1 MKKMKSRSFRI
12 LMAAVISAAMLCPQV
27 KVSAADGLVSKAA
40 TSYFPSKT
48 VMKKTARKTEPEE
61 WNQKEIKAY
70 KFGTLEDALYY
81 ALTGGIKYYDQ
92 NYFKNPDLIKLTP
105 VESGA
110 LGLAVVGDNKQEAIL
125 YDSNKKMIK
134 KLPLSY
140 VKAQVNA
147 GETYYIEFPKNC
159 KEGLI
164 TAYVLQNECGGLA
177 KNDLNMQKGEEIC
190 GRKKMALKTLFFRK
204 GIHFIKGKE
213 YKDGSGLLQVT
224 VQVQPLLG
232 TKKTEL
238 VRKCLN
244 TYYKRNFY
252 RNMETTWLRPGEN
265 RISFIEENGFHVVF
279 GQRCC
284 NKKGEDVCGDTFS
297 FTNFGRKRAVM
308 LLSDGMGTG
317 KKANED
323 SRRLIET
330 LEDLLEA
337 GISEEFA
344 LEMIQDALL
353 FQDKGAF
360 STIDA
365 AVISLKTGIL
375 KLLKAGG
382 MATFIRH
389 KNSVERIMPAALP
402 PGCRIGQQFD
412 LKYKKL
418 YDGDMVIMVSDG
430 MLEFENM
437 PEISFRMESLIGK
450 IKTNNAQVFANE
462 LIEAVPVLE
471 DGYDDDRT
479 VLVAAIWEKGT
490 QKCGINIGRE

>member
-1 MKKMKSRSFRI
+1 MIELMKIEKKDVLGNDMDFLCQSIMQDVCRKCPKYRECYGSR
-12 LMAAVISAAMLCPQV
+12 
-27 KVSAADGLVSKAA
+27 
-40 TSYFPSKT
+40 
-48 VMKKTARKTEPEE
+48 
-61 WNQKEIKAY
+61 QKETIGEIASILEQAY
-70 KFGTLEDALYY
+70 QCSGVDGRMASSEFRRNCVFFQPFMEEISWLYR
-81 ALTGGIKYYDQ
+81 
-92 NYFKNPDLIKLTP
+92 LIFLR
-105 VESGA
+105 
-110 LGLAVVGDNKQEAIL
+110 
-125 YDSNKKMIK
+125 
-134 KLPLSY
+134 
-140 VKAQVNA
+140 
-147 GETYYIEFPKNC
+147 
-159 KEGLI
+159 
-164 TAYVLQNECGGLA
+164 ECRV
-177 KNDLNMQKGEEIC
+177 NMQKGEEIC

-232 TKKTEL
+232 TKKAEL

-418 YDGDMVIMVSDG
+418 YDGDMV
-430 MLEFENM
+430 
-437 PEISFRMESLIGK
+437 
-450 IKTNNAQVFANE
+450 
-462 LIEAVPVLE
+462 E

>member
-1 MKKMKSRSFRI
+1 MSF
-12 LMAAVISAAMLCPQV
+12 LD
-27 KVSAADGLVSKAA
+27 KD
-40 TSYFPSKT
+40 
-48 VMKKTARKTEPEE
+48 
-61 WNQKEIKAY
+61 
-70 KFGTLEDALYY
+70 
-81 ALTGGIKYYDQ
+81 
-92 NYFKNPDLIKLTP
+92 
-105 VESGA
+105 
-110 LGLAVVGDNKQEAIL
+110 VV
-125 YDSNKKMIK
+125 IK
-134 KLPLSY
+134 K
-140 VKAQVNA
+140 
-147 GETYYIEFPKNC
+147 E
-159 KEGLI
+159 
-164 TAYVLQNECGGLA
+164 
-177 KNDLNMQKGEEIC
+177 
-190 GRKKMALKTLFFRK
+190 KMFVE
-204 GIHFIKGKE
+204 IHFHLLILEEKE
-213 YKDGSGLLQVT
+213 QSCFCQMEWVLE
-224 VQVQPLLG
+224 
-232 TKKTEL
+232 KK
-238 VRKCLN
+238 R
-244 TYYKRNFY
+244 
-252 RNMETTWLRPGEN
+252 M
-265 RISFIEENGFHVVF
+265 
-279 GQRCC
+279 
-284 NKKGEDVCGDTFS
+284 
-297 FTNFGRKRAVM
+297 
-308 LLSDGMGTG
+308 
-317 KKANED
+317 
-323 SRRLIET
+323 RRLIET

>member
-1 MKKMKSRSFRI
+1 MCRQLDEQRLFLR
-12 LMAAVISAAMLCPQV
+12 
-27 KVSAADGLVSKAA
+27 
-40 TSYFPSKT
+40 
-48 VMKKTARKTEPEE
+48 
-61 WNQKEIKAY
+61 
-70 KFGTLEDALYY
+70 
-81 ALTGGIKYYDQ
+81 
-92 NYFKNPDLIKLTP
+92 
-105 VESGA
+105 
-110 LGLAVVGDNKQEAIL
+110 
-125 YDSNKKMIK
+125 
-134 KLPLSY
+134 
-140 VKAQVNA
+140 
-147 GETYYIEFPKNC
+147 
-159 KEGLI
+159 
-164 TAYVLQNECGGLA
+164 ECRV
-177 KNDLNMQKGEEIC
+177 NMQKGEKIC